1 MACFLVN
8 LFIIVHSI
16 MDLVAIRIELHCIFA
31 FGATLLSVAGR
42 HARIPREAQKN

>member
-1 MACFLVN
+1 MLSCKF
-8 LFIIVHSI
+8 VHNRAF
-16 MDLVAIRIELHCIFA
+16 DHGLGRYPDRLTLYFGA